1 MNEILHKQTKEN
13 FENIFTNHWSAEQT
27 REYLIKLHQD
37 GEKFE
42 QISAA
47 SQVMA
52 KHSIK
57 LPITKELQNQ
67 IIDNCGTGGDGSNS
81 FNISTTVSIL
91 LSACGC
97 FVAKHGNKSITS
109 QSGSADML
117 EALGINLNLNIQNQ
131 ADMLGD
137 TGFVFMFAL
146 HHHPAMKHI
155 MPVRHSIDH
164 RTIFNILGPLTNPAG
179 AKKHLIGVFD
189 KRFIQNMTKALMLNQ
204 SSSAIVVSSK
214 DGLDEVS
221 ISDITYACRLQD
233 AQIDNF
239 TIDPVKV
246 GLKLYDKADIK
257 GGTPQDNATIT
268 KDILA
273 EKLHGA
279 KRDIVLL
286 NTAVA
291 LVADGKADN
300 IKHGISIAQT
310 NIANRKAMQKLEQII
325 DVSNS
330 F

>member
-1 MNEILHKQTKEN
+1 MNETLYQQTQTN
-13 FENIFTNHWSAEQT
+13 FENIFSNNWSPKQT
-27 REYLIKLHQD
+27 REYLVELYKR
-37 GEKFE
+37 GETGE
-42 QISAA
+42 QIAVA
-47 SQVMA
+47 SRVMTQ
-52 KHSIK
+52 HSIK
-57 LPITKELQNQ
+57 LPIAQELQNQ
-67 IIDNCGTGGDGSNS
+67 IIDNCGTGGDGSDS

-117 EALGINLNLNIQNQ
+117 EALGVNLNLNIQDQ

-221 ISDITYACRLQD
+221 ISDITYACRLKD
-233 AQIDNF
+233 GQIDDF
-239 TIDPVKV
+239 TIDPAEA